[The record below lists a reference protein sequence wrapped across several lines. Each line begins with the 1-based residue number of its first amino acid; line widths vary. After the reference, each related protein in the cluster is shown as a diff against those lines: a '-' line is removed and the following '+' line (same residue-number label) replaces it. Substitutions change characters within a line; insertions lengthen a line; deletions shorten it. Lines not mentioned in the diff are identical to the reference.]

1 MDTWQGPDETERRE
15 PLNSDES
22 SLPLKAALPSL
33 SGVINHT
40 LPEESVM
47 ASPEIIALQDNA
59 ESPQDLPSPSHCAFK
74 YIVKA

>member
-1 MDTWQGPDETERRE
+1 MWEKPGDGKDVE